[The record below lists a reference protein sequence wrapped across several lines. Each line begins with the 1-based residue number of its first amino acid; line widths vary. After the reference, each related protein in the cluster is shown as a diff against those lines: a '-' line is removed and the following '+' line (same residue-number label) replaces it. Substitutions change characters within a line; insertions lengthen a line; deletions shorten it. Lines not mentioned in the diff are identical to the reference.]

1 MSANDD
7 QLAVFFL
14 DVFVEEA
21 NTKMWSERLTAFLLV
36 AIAAVVTVIFADETV
51 ETVCKSFGGKS
62 VTTPP
67 TCPPPYRYRHALT
80 PVHTSGTDGA
90 PLLVLYG
97 GFSRSTEPLYP
108 RSDVWLH
115 STGDAQWVEQV
126 GDWREAADAAWE
138 AVPTATYGTGAAQP
152 MPRGAHTMIAVPGSA
167 GALLLVA
174 GGVTYPRADSLET
187 PLRDVWLLNVSS
199 GAWRVLVRDTGLP
212 ERTVFAVE
220 AGAGAGAGAGASN
233 ATLFA
238 FGGLQ
243 RDPTGAGA
251 DTYSSD
257 VYAVRLDDPAATAT
271 VVPPKGAARPP
282 PRAEHTGVYRAGARQ
297 LAVFGGTDGQ
307 TARGD
312 LWLLDL
318 ASMTWSERVARGLYA
333 PSSRYSHAAAL
344 CAGDAAAGRADLM
357 VVLGGRNRNNYLSD
371 MWVYNFSAPA
381 DDAWVFVTTFGA
393 LTAAAV
399 ACVDG
404 VAYVSSGMVA
414 SGDAVANHL
423 LRIDLAHLP
432 PMRP

>member
-1 MSANDD
+1 M
-7 QLAVFFL
+7 QR
-14 DVFVEEA
+14 
-21 NTKMWSERLTAFLLV
+21 ERLTAFLVV
-36 AIAAVVTVIFADETV
+36 ATAAAVAAVAAAEAATV
-51 ETVCKSFGGKS
+51 ETVCASFDGKS
-62 VTTPP
+62 VTQPP
-67 TCPPPYRYRHALT
+67 VCPPPYRHRHAFV
-80 PVHTSGTDGA
+80 PVRAGDAA

-97 GFSRSTEPLYP
+97 GFSRCTEPLYP
-108 RSDVWLH
+108 RSDVWVH
-115 STGDAQWVEQV
+115 STGDARWTEQV
-126 GDWREAADAAWE
+126 ADWREAAGASWA
-138 AVPTATYGTGAAQP
+138 AVPNATYGTGAAQP
-152 MPRGAHTMIAVPGSA
+152 MPRGAHTMLAVPA
-167 GALLLVA
+167 AADADGAAPPLLLVA
-174 GGVTYPRADSLET
+174 GGVTYPRAESLET
-187 PLRDVWLLNVSS
+187 PLRDVWLYNVSS

-220 AGAGAGAGAGASN
+220 TAAAADGSSAAAPN
-233 ATLFA
+233 TTLYA
-238 FGGLQ
+238 FGGLR
-243 RDPTGAGA
+243 RDETGAGA

-257 VYAVRLDDPAATAT
+257 IYAVDVGDPGAAAV
-271 VVPPKGAARPP
+271 VVPPQGPARPP
-282 PRAEHTGVYRAGARQ
+282 PRAEHTGVYRASTRQ
-297 LAVFGGTDGQ
+297 LVVFGGTDGQ
-307 TARGD
+307 TALGD

-318 ASMTWSERVARGLYA
+318 ASMTWSERVVRGLYA

-381 DDAWVFVTTFGA
+381 DDAWVFVTSLGA
-393 LTAAAV
+393 LTASAV